1 MIDAPGANEED
12 NASASDNA
20 VSALGKLCRRAD
32 PVGQQF
38 FPRWLSALPLQV
50 GVVVLVVAAAA
61 AVAVVS
67 TTHLG
72 VLSRHFISAFISAF
86 YLGVSSPQADRA
98 EARVVHTALIDLVK
112 STNAAML
119 GPSHERLPDVIV
131 VFGQLLT
138 TPDLCDDGVP
148 AQIVQLLKQVG
159 SRWDRG
165 STRACCRD

>member
-1 MIDAPGANEED
+1 MRPARTRKTTRPRRTTPSRLSANYAAEPIRSGSNSSRDGSAP
-12 NASASDNA
+12 SR
-20 VSALGKLCRRAD
+20 CRS
-32 PVGQQF
+32 VLLWW
-38 FPRWLSALPLQV
+38 WLSLL
-50 GVVVLVVAAAA
+50 LR
-61 AVAVVS
+61 S
-67 TTHLG
+67 LS
-72 VLSRHFISAFISAF
+72 SRHFISAF

>member
-1 MIDAPGANEED
+1 MRPARTRKTTRP
-12 NASASDNA
+12 
-20 VSALGKLCRRAD
+20 RRTT
-32 PVGQQF
+32 PS
-38 FPRWLSALPLQV
+38 RLSANYAAEPIRSGSNSSRDGSAPSRCRSVLLWWWLPCCCGRCRLDD
-50 GVVVLVVAAAA
+50 
-61 AVAVVS
+61 
-67 TTHLG
+67 T
-72 VLSRHFISAFISAF
+72 SRRFISAF
-86 YLGVSSPQADRA
+86 YLGVPSPQADRA

-159 SRWDRG
+159 SR
-165 STRACCRD
+165 